1 MNFSEEIKSYKI
13 KIDALLREYLLAEKE
28 RARLVSS
35 ANEKI
40 FDFVVDFCGRG
51 GKRIRPILFI
61 KGYEAVSRSVGIGGK
76 DAGEIIRASI
86 SIELVEAY
94 LLIHDDIIDEDSIR
108 RGGPS
113 FHRMAGEWRNEH
125 FGVSAAI
132 IAGDMLGGL
141 ANQIIMETSFHP
153 ELKLR
158 AIRELISAE
167 IECFHGELYD
177 VVLEDEDEVKE
188 EDFFKM
194 VDLKTVS
201 YTTVAPLVMGA
212 ILGKGSSKQIEAFR
226 KYGKLLGRAFQVIDD
241 ILGTFGEEKRT
252 GKPVGSD
259 IRQGKKTLLLL
270 YALSQNPVTD
280 SFGVEENLQL
290 VESSHR
296 LLRSED
302 VEFLQHCIGNK
313 DLKYGE
319 LQQVRKIFKDCG
331 ALEYSRNLATE
342 YIKKA
347 KLVLDSSDFKAETK
361 EFLNYLANFIIERK
375 L

>member
-1 MNFSEEIKSYKI
+1 MGFGEEIKSYKI
-13 KIDALLREYLLAEKE
+13 KIDALLREYLLAERE
-28 RARLVSS
+28 RARSVSS

-51 GKRIRPILFI
+51 GKRIRPILLA
-61 KGYEAVSRSVGIGGK
+61 KGYEAVGGK
-76 DAGEIIRASI
+76 DADEIIRASI

-113 FHRMAGEWRNEH
+113 FHRMAGKWRNEH

-141 ANQIIMETSFHP
+141 ATQIIMETSFP
-153 ELKLR
+153 AELKLR

-177 VVLEDEDEVKE
+177 VVLEDEDEVTE

-201 YTTVAPLVMGA
+201 YTTIAPLVMGA
-212 ILGKGSSKQIEAFR
+212 ILGKGSSKQIEVFR
-226 KYGKLLGRAFQVIDD
+226 EYGKLLGRAFQVIDD
-241 ILGTFGEEKRT
+241 ILGTFGEEERT

-270 YALSQNPVTD
+270 YAM
-280 SFGVEENLQL
+280 ENLQL
-290 VESSHR
+290 TESC
-296 LLRSED
+296 EE

-313 DLKYGE
+313 DLKHDE
-319 LQQVRKIFKDCG
+319 LKRVRKIFKNCG
-331 ALEYSRNLATE
+331 ALEYSRNLAIE
-342 YIKKA
+342 YVKKA